1 MELTYH
7 GHASFTL
14 KTAGGTALIDP
25 WFTGNPLA
33 DRLWSEAEA
42 DWIFLTHAH
51 FDHMGD
57 ALAIARARGA
67 VIVAVSELAKYCAA
81 QGGVETL
88 KVNVGGS
95 IRLPLGTVRFP
106 QAFHSSSIDLPDG
119 RNLYGG
125 EAVGLLFQ
133 SEGKC
138 IYHAGDTGLF
148 GDMALLGR
156 RYPLDVALLP
166 IGGTIVM
173 DPDDAAYASDLL
185 GAKLVIPMHYNSFPS
200 ICQDPYVFKTMLAER
215 GQACRVM
222 EPGQTLIL

>member
-7 GHASFTL
+7 GHASFPL

-25 WFTGNPLA
+25 WFTGNTLA

-88 KVNVGGS
+88 KGKKLAMTWAYSPSYGK
-95 IRLPLGTVRFP
+95 PLSCP
-106 QAFHSSSIDLPDG
+106 QSLIS
-119 RNLYGG
+119 
-125 EAVGLLFQ
+125 
-133 SEGKC
+133 
-138 IYHAGDTGLF
+138 
-148 GDMALLGR
+148 
-156 RYPLDVALLP
+156 LLP
-166 IGGTIVM
+166 RFGG
-173 DPDDAAYASDLL
+173 
-185 GAKLVIPMHYNSFPS
+185 
-200 ICQDPYVFKTMLAER
+200 
-215 GQACRVM
+215 
-222 EPGQTLIL
+222 